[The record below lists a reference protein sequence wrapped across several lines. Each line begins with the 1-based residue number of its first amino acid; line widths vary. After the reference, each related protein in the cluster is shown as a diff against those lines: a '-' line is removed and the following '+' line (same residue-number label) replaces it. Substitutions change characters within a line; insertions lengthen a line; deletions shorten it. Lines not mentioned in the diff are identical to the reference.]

1 MQIQVTEYLK
11 QTPII
16 YRQQTPGSLA
26 MQEAFSY
33 LISGNHCVWYN
44 DAPLKIYAWEKFI
57 GDLSSKILC
66 AQGCI
71 SV

>member
-1 MQIQVTEYLK
+1 MQIQVTDYLK

-26 MQEAFSY
+26 MHEAFSY
-33 LISGNHCVWYN
+33 FISDNY
-44 DAPLKIYAWEKFI
+44 
-57 GDLSSKILC
+57 
-66 AQGCI
+66 

>member
-1 MQIQVTEYLK
+1 MQLQLTDHLK

-26 MQEAFSY
+26 MHEAFSY
-33 LISGNHCVWYN
+33 FILDNYSVWYT
-44 DAPLKIYAWEKFI
+44 DAPLKIYAWEIFI
-57 GDLSSKILC
+57 GDLNSKILC
-66 AQGCI
+66 ALGCI